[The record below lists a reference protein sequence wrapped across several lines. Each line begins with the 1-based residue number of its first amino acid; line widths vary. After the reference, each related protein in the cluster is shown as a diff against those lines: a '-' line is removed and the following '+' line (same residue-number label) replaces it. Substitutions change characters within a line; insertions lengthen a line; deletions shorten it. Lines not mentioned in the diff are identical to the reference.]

1 MPTTTEYLGYTITN
15 LGPLT
20 TTYTA
25 PTECATATD
34 NIQFVQADLPWIPG
48 AWGYPSCIPGDYG
61 KCIPSGDAYDKLAKE
76 HAYTWQQGFFPYYS
90 PGLVCPKGW
99 TTAGE
104 YAKSKGT
111 PTEGMLTV
119 QPENSITEP
128 QMLALTSIWTSVLED
143 SETLVYCC
151 PSGYTG
157 DNFLN
162 CHSVMGPITELGY
175 TEGCIHTWSGK
186 YYTDVTA
193 TFDSAESPYLSKIK
207 ITAQPGTAYWTKTA
221 LTVEEE
227 NIAVATKVPAVALVY
242 QSSDLEKA
250 KATGESEKN
259 AAAAPLS
266 VRGMIPVVT
275 VVVSMLAGAGLL
287 APW

>member
-25 PTECATATD
+25 PAECATATD

-48 AWGYPSCIPGDYG
+48 AWGYPSCVPGDYG

-76 HAYTWQQGFFPYYS
+76 HANTWH
-90 PGLVCPKGW
+90 
-99 TTAGE
+99 
-104 YAKSKGT
+104 
-111 PTEGMLTV
+111 
-119 QPENSITEP
+119 
-128 QMLALTSIWTSVLED
+128 
-143 SETLVYCC
+143 
-151 PSGYTG
+151 GYTG

-175 TEGCIHTWSGK
+175 TEGCIHTWPGK
-186 YYTDVTA
+186 AYTDVTA
-193 TFDSAESPYLSKIK
+193 TFEGVESPYLSKIK
-207 ITAQPGTAYWTKTA
+207 NTAEPGTAYWTKTA

-242 QSSDLEKA
+242 QSLDLEKA
-250 KATGESEKN
+250 KATGESKN

-266 VRGMIPVVT
+266 VRGMVPVVA
-275 VVVSMLAGAGLL
+275 VVLSMLAGSGLL
-287 APW
+287 VPW